1 MPIYEFECRKC
12 KAHIE
17 VFQKINDKPP
27 AKCRKCGGRLEKQVS
42 ASAIQFKGT
51 GWYVTDYASK
61 AAKEKRLQ
69 DKSASAGETGVSTSD
84 KGESA
89 GDKGGSAS
97 SDRGEKSDKKETS
110 PAKKTPDNASS
121 TKPSKSDGG

>member
-42 ASAIQFKGT
+42 ASAFQFKGT

-61 AAKEKRLQ
+61 GSKEKRSA
-69 DKSASAGETGVSTSD
+69 DKSADKGDLISTSS
-84 KGESA
+84 ES
-89 GDKGGSAS
+89 
-97 SDRGEKSDKKETS
+97 SDKKETS
-110 PAKKTPDNASS
+110 PTKKTPDKASS
-121 TKPSKSDGG
+121 TRTSKSD

>member
-12 KAHIE
+12 KAHLE

-27 AKCRKCGGRLEKQVS
+27 VKCRKCGGRLEKQVS
-42 ASAIQFKGT
+42 ASAFQFKGT

-61 AAKEKRLQ
+61 TAKEKRSQ
-69 DKSASAGETGVSTSD
+69 DKAASAGDTGATASG

-89 GDKGGSAS
+89 GDKGGSGS
-97 SDRGEKSDKKETS
+97 SAGGEKSDKKETS
-110 PAKKTPDNASS
+110 PTKKTSDKASS
-121 TKPSKSDGG
+121 PKTSKAD